1 MANPVTYN
9 SGSAIAGSLNSG
21 SMSMSVGTSL
31 DITGYNWRNGFEN
44 NNIWVIYSDTFSMG
58 LSTQGN
64 AVPTIWASPVYTE
77 SGLITLINSLSARAG
92 QTPFT
97 NITDAVNWLYGQGK
111 YFLSNQNYPLITTQ
125 NLIAF
130 WDAGLAASYPRI
142 GTTFYNLGTTVNATL
157 TNGPT
162 WNNNNTKSYFD
173 LDGSDD
179 YIAAASMNL
188 QQDFSIECVVKM
200 DVVSGFCFFGQG
212 ITSPNSGLHIWIPT
226 GLSNTL
232 RYGMYSN
239 DSDWVYGSGG
249 LSANL
254 WYHFVFT
261 YSNSAPNYVK
271 EIYFNGIKTNASNVS
286 GPAAYIGSGQFN
298 IGAVYSDASVV
309 GNGKFAYVRIY
320 NKVLNSDEI
329 LQNFY
334 KGPIVTSNLTHL
346 WDASN
351 LVSYQDSSS
360 TTAYDLKGTN
370 NGTLQNGVS
379 YVNSYGGYWEF
390 DGSDDRITTSTVT
403 PGNGNWTLNIW
414 ARGTGGLVGNTSG
427 GPVASSFGIVS
438 GYVVYYNYDGQWR
451 TNLGNTLLDPDEWYM
466 ISFVNYQGNSPQ
478 DGTMKIYVNG
488 VADSSVF
495 NSYTTNGGPVDS
507 IGYSIFSLGYFN
519 GSIGSVQWNG
529 GTAFNDSQIL
539 QQYNATKYRFDSY
552 EALISGGTETT
563 LTQNGVTYRV
573 HTFTTSGSL
582 SVKKGGDVEVL
593 MVAGG
598 GGGGSGANSFWEAG
612 GGGGAGG
619 LIHSTGFRV
628 EDNTNYTITIGAG
641 GVGGLNQTNTTPSN
655 RSGNGSN
662 TTFSTLTAIGGGG
675 GGGAYYGPDNG
686 GSGGGAEGRNLYP
699 NGSGTQF
706 QGYNGGVGNGIS
718 STAGAGG
725 GGGGAG
731 GVGQNGQTP
740 YPHKGGDGGIGR
752 PFTFSGN
759 TEVYYAGGGGGK
771 TAVDGAGIGGVGGLG
786 GGGNGGFAGGE
797 ALGSSGGT
805 NTGGG
810 GGGGLSTSTPTGS
823 GGSGL
828 VMIRYIIN

>member
-1 MANPVTYN
+1 
-9 SGSAIAGSLNSG
+9 
-21 SMSMSVGTSL
+21 
-31 DITGYNWRNGFEN
+31 
-44 NNIWVIYSDTFSMG
+44 
-58 LSTQGN
+58 
-64 AVPTIWASPVYTE
+64 
-77 SGLITLINSLSARAG
+77 
-92 QTPFT
+92 
-97 NITDAVNWLYGQGK
+97 
-111 YFLSNQNYPLITTQ
+111 
-125 NLIAF
+125 
-130 WDAGLAASYPRI
+130 
-142 GTTFYNLGTTVNATL
+142 
-157 TNGPT
+157 
-162 WNNNNTKSYFD
+162 
-173 LDGSDD
+173 
-179 YIAAASMNL
+179 
-188 QQDFSIECVVKM
+188 
-200 DVVSGFCFFGQG
+200 
-212 ITSPNSGLHIWIPT
+212 
-226 GLSNTL
+226 
-232 RYGMYSN
+232 
-239 DSDWVYGSGG
+239 
-249 LSANL
+249 
-254 WYHFVFT
+254 
-261 YSNSAPNYVK
+261 
-271 EIYFNGIKTNASNVS
+271 
-286 GPAAYIGSGQFN
+286 
-298 IGAVYSDASVV
+298 
-309 GNGKFAYVRIY
+309 
-320 NKVLNSDEI
+320 
-329 LQNFY
+329 
-334 KGPIVTSNLTHL
+334 
-346 WDASN
+346 
-351 LVSYQDSSS
+351 
-360 TTAYDLKGTN
+360 
-370 NGTLQNGVS
+370 
-379 YVNSYGGYWEF
+379 
-390 DGSDDRITTSTVT
+390 
-403 PGNGNWTLNIW
+403 
-414 ARGTGGLVGNTSG
+414 
-427 GPVASSFGIVS
+427 
-438 GYVVYYNYDGQWR
+438 
-451 TNLGNTLLDPDEWYM
+451 
-466 ISFVNYQGNSPQ
+466 
-478 DGTMKIYVNG
+478 MKIYVNG

-529 GTAFNDSQIL
+529 GTAFSDSQIL